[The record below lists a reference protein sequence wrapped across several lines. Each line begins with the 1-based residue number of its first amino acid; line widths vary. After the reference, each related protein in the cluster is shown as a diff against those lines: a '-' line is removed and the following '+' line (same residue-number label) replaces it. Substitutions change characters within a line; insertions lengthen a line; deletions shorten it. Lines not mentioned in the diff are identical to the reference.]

1 MLKGKAVVNNMDT
14 GSDIKEVTVKGVYMI
29 NIFGRAV
36 PAVMLEDKDG
46 MIMPIHI
53 GQSEAL
59 SISSVLKNETM
70 PRPMTHDLIVSILS
84 RLEAE
89 VERILIDEKKDNI
102 YYARMTL
109 IKDGKSMEFDA
120 RPSDCIAIA
129 LRNNAPILISEDVFN
144 EDAISKENFTG
155 SKAITGFA

>member
-1 MLKGKAVVNNMDT
+1 MNSASK
-14 GSDIKEVTVKGVYMI
+14 IKEVTVKGVFMI

-36 PAVMLEDKDG
+36 PAVMLEDEEG
-46 MIMPIHI
+46 MLMPIHI

-59 SISSVLKNETM
+59 SINSVLKNETM
-70 PRPMTHDLIVSILS
+70 PRPMTHDLIVTMLS

-89 VERILIDEKKDNI
+89 VERVLIDEKIDNI

-109 IKDGKSMEFDA
+109 IKDGSSMEFDA

-129 LRNNAPILISEDVFN
+129 LRNNASIMISEDVFN
-144 EDAISKENFTG
+144 DDAISKENFQG
-155 SKAITGFA
+155 SKAISGFV

>member
-1 MLKGKAVVNNMDT
+1 MNAASKTKV
-14 GSDIKEVTVKGVYMI
+14 VTVKGVYMI

-36 PAVMLEDKDG
+36 PAVMLEDEDG
-46 MIMPIHI
+46 LIMPIHI

-59 SISSVLKNETM
+59 SINSVLKNETM
-70 PRPMTHDLIVSILS
+70 PRPMTHDLIVSILT

-89 VERILIDEKKDNI
+89 VERILIDEKIDNI

-109 IKDGKSMEFDA
+109 KKDGSSIEFDA

-129 LRNNAPILISEDVFN
+129 LRNDAPIMINEDVFN

>member
-1 MLKGKAVVNNMDT
+1 MKKRDSVDGNMN
-14 GSDIKEVTVKGVYMI
+14 SASKIKEVTVKGVFMI

-36 PAVMLEDKDG
+36 PAVMLEDEEG
-46 MIMPIHI
+46 MLMPIHI

-59 SISSVLKNETM
+59 SINSVLKNETM
-70 PRPMTHDLIVSILS
+70 PRPMTHDLIVTMLS

-89 VERILIDEKKDNI
+89 VERVLIDEKIDNI

-109 IKDGKSMEFDA
+109 KKDGTSMEFDA

-129 LRNNAPILISEDVFN
+129 LRNNASIMINEDVFN
-144 EDAISKENFTG
+144 DDAISKENFQG
-155 SKAITGFA
+155 SKAISGFV